1 MYTSFILYID
11 MAQPIQTL
19 RDAEAGRL
27 LKAIYRYVE
36 TGEVPDNLKGSTAM
50 CFSLIRRTL
59 DRDREKYEAVRKRR
73 AEAGR
78 CGGIRTRELYQ
89 QREAIAAFAPAIAA
103 DNENGNVNGNVN
115 GNENE
120 NENGNENGNE
130 NVPVPPCPG
139 AEGTPSP
146 CFYWKYRNLAFT
158 KEEYAALQAEFPED
172 FEARL
177 ERLSEYA
184 ASSGKKY
191 ASALAT
197 IRAWARKEKQDGN
210 DQEHSE
216 QWFLGNVL

>member
-11 MAQPIQTL
+11 MAQPIQSL

-36 TGEVPDNLKGSTAM
+36 TGEAPDNLKGSTAM
-50 CFSLIRRTL
+50 CFSLIRRSL

-78 CGGIRTRELYQ
+78 CGGLRTQELYR
-89 QREAIAAFAPAIAA
+89 QREAIAAFAPANAA
-103 DNENGNVNGNVN
+103 D
-115 GNENE
+115 
-120 NENGNENGNE
+120 NENGNENGNDNKNE
-130 NVPVPPCPG
+130 NGNGNDNVPVPPCPG
-139 AEGTPSP
+139 AGDTPSQR
-146 CFYWKYRNLAFT
+146 FYGKYRNLAFT

-197 IRAWARKEKQDGN
+197 IRAWARKEEQDGN

-216 QWFLGNVL
+216 QWSLGNVL